1 MFQELTGCMYN
12 IQNASAGILHW
23 QSVPAGEN
31 QAEPWLWQSEA
42 SLVVLMLLLDIIFGT
57 QAQIQQHHHF

>member
-42 SLVVLMLLLDIIFGT
+42 SLMVLMLLLEINF
-57 QAQIQQHHHF
+57 